1 MIENLKI
8 KIIQDKFLNLD
19 FISNFKNI
27 EKYYLEKDN
36 IDILVLPNL
45 STCGYFPFDL
55 ILKTDVLE
63 KNNQIIDRILKL
75 SNKLDKAVV
84 FGTIIKEKD
93 KLFNVIAF
101 IFNNKIQY
109 IYKNNFNNNSIKES
123 AYFNHTDSNTNIIQ
137 FKNNNILITFKE
149 DIDDIKIKTGD
160 IHLGIVIDSSC
171 FEILDSQINSINTRI
186 EKLKDLSIKLKTK
199 VIYLNN
205 LGILDHLI
213 FDGSSFVVDNGL
225 LIYKMN
231 SFEIMEMVIDSQN
244 IYKEIETFNT
254 NYENIVYR
262 SIIFYIREFMQ
273 INKFKGLIIGL
284 SGGIDSALS
293 SVMAVDAMSAENVM
307 LVSMPS
313 LYTSSLSKK
322 IAKNISSHLK
332 IQLKEIN
339 IDNLANLYNKE
350 FLDAKIPT
358 KLSLENSQA
367 RIRGNLLMNM
377 SNEFLGFVVVNNGN
391 KTEVAVG
398 YSTLYGDSCGAIS
411 FIQDLYKK
419 QVYQIAKY
427 RNTNIIDGVTNNLLD
442 IIPKECIER
451 KPSAELRENQFDEDS
466 LIKYEILDNILEDF
480 LDKKLSIQELYKI
493 YNIEDV
499 KKVINL
505 IFNAEYKRK
514 QGVLGIKISYS
525 HFKENFVIPYNHNYK
540 SLL

>member
-45 STCGYFPFDL
+45 STCGCFPFDL

-123 AYFNHTDSNTNIIQ
+123 VYFNHTDSNTNIIQ

-231 SFEIMEMVIDSQN
+231 SFEIMEMVIYSQN

-293 SVMAVDAMSAENVM
+293 SVMAVDAISAENVM

-322 IAKNISSHLK
+322 IAKNISSTLK

-339 IDNLANLYNKE
+339 IDKLANLYNTE

-377 SNEFLGFVVVNNGN
+377 SNEFLGFIVVNNGN

-442 IIPKECIER
+442 IIPKECLER
-451 KPSAELRENQFDEDS
+451 KPSAELKENQFDEDS

-514 QGVLGIKISYS
+514 QGALGIKISYS
-525 HFKENFVIPYNHNYK
+525 HDWKYSYYFKQRELKFCN
-540 SLL
+540 